1 MKRTDEQGVI
11 RGDEKLT
18 GHEIRTAFL
27 KYFEKNGHKLV
38 KSSPLLPAN
47 DPTLLFANAGM
58 NQFKDA
64 FLGNEKREYHR
75 AASSQKCVR
84 AGGKHNDLEEVGK
97 TARHHT
103 FFEML
108 GNFSFGD
115 YFKEDA
121 IFFAWDL
128 MTREFQLEIDRLW
141 FTVYTDDD
149 EAFELWK
156 RVGAPADRILRFGEK
171 DNFWAMGET
180 GPCGPCSEIHYYLGD
195 LKADNRP
202 EHVNG
207 PGDTTIELWNLVFMQ
222 FNRAAGGQMAPLPKP
237 SVDTGMGL
245 ERIAAVLQNVRSNYD
260 CDLIRPIIEFIAGCA
275 KKKYSYSS
283 EEGVSMRV
291 IADHARAAAFLIT
304 DGVFPGN
311 DGRAYVL
318 RKIMRRA
325 LWHGKKLGLELPFF
339 YKITEFVSDLMEGPY
354 PELADAKSIVTRTVK
369 TEEILFSTTLSVGI
383 REFNRILEAHVEQHI
398 AAVAKAEQ
406 TGSPVALVP
415 IPGEEVFRLYDTYG
429 LREDLIEYIAEQRG
443 FTVDWEGF
451 KKELERQ
458 RERARE
464 SWKGVDKKQVK
475 EVYRKVAERGAV
487 VFTGYDGTDLPSAT
501 IRALLS
507 SDREVPSLKLHD
519 EGEIVLDRT
528 PFYAESGGQ
537 IGDRGMLENEEAR
550 IAVLDTYSPL
560 TGLIVHKVRVEG
572 GEIKPGDR
580 VAARVDARRRQRIVL
595 NHSATHLMHAA
606 LREVLGPHV
615 KQAGS
620 LVAEDRLRFDFTHYA
635 PLSDQ
640 EIAEI
645 ERLVNEQIRENKAV
659 SKDVMEL
666 DSALS
671 SGALAFFGEKYSR
684 QVRVVTVPG
693 FSKELCGGTHVLR
706 TGDIGLFKI
715 ISESSISSGVRR
727 IEAITGERAV
737 EEFYKYF
744 QDFSYLAETLRAP
757 RGAVVEAVEKLS
769 EQESQL
775 RKKIEDL
782 ERKLVRTRES
792 AVHSTA
798 NEPKKI
804 KDVSYLV
811 REVNDVSQANL
822 RLLADEYRS
831 QLGSGVVVLGM
842 KTDGK
847 VSLITAITKDLT
859 SRLNAGKIV
868 KEIAAVVEGG
878 GGGRADL
885 AEAGG
890 KNPEKLAEALALVP
904 GILERML

>member
-1 MKRTDEQGVI
+1 M
-11 RGDEKLT
+11 T

-27 KYFEKNGHKLV
+27 KYFEKNGHKTV
-38 KSSPLLPAN
+38 KSSPLLPAS

-58 NQFKDA
+58 NQFKDV
-64 FLGNEKREYHR
+64 FLGNEQREYRR
-75 AASSQKCVR
+75 ATTSQKCVR

-128 MTREFQLEIDRLW
+128 MTREFQLQKDRLW
-141 FTVYTDDD
+141 FTVYSDDD
-149 EAFELWK
+149 EALELWK
-156 RVGAPADRILRFGEK
+156 KVGATPDRILRFGEK

-180 GPCGPCSEIHYYLGD
+180 GPCGPCSEIHYFLGD
-195 LKADNRP
+195 KMSDNRP
-202 EHVNG
+202 EYVNG

-222 FNRAAGGQMAPLPKP
+222 FNRSAGGQMAPLPKP

-245 ERIAAVLQNVRSNYD
+245 ERMAAVLQNVKSNYES
-260 CDLIRPIIEFIAGCA
+260 DLIRPIIDFIAEGA
-275 KKKYSYSS
+275 RKKYVY
-283 EEGVSMRV
+283 ETEDGVSMRV
-291 IADHARAAAFLIT
+291 IADHARATAFLIT

-339 YKITEFVSDLMEGPY
+339 YKVTEFVSDLMEVPY
-354 PELADAKSIVTRTVK
+354 PELADAKGIVTRTVK
-369 TEEILFSTTLSVGI
+369 TEETLFSTTLSIGI
-383 REFNRILEAHVEQHI
+383 REFNRILEAHEDQHRS
-398 AAVAKAEQ
+398 ALEKAKAAA
-406 TGSPVALVP
+406 SPVVLVP

-464 SWKGVDKKQVK
+464 SWKGIDKKQVK
-475 EVYRKVAERGAV
+475 EIYRKVADGGIVE
-487 VFTGYDGTDLPSAT
+487 FTGYDGTELPTSQVRS
-501 IRALLS
+501 IISGDHEVS
-507 SDREVPSLKLHD
+507 SLRLHE
-519 EGEIVLDRT
+519 EGEIILDRT

-537 IGDRGMLENEEAR
+537 IGDRGMLENEESR
-550 IAVLDTYSPL
+550 IAVLNTYSPL
-560 TGLIVHKVRVEG
+560 TGLIVHKILVEG
-572 GEIKPGDR
+572 GEIRTGDR
-580 VAARVDARRRQRIVL
+580 VLARVDAGRRQRIVL

-659 SKDVMEL
+659 SKDVMDL
-666 DSALS
+666 DTALN
-671 SGALAFFGEKYSR
+671 SGALAFFGEKYS
-684 QVRVVTVPG
+684 QKVRVVSIPG

-727 IEAITGERAV
+727 IEAITGEKAV

-744 QDFSYLAETLRAP
+744 QDFSYLAQKLRAP
-757 RGAVVEAVEKLS
+757 RGGIIEAVEKLS
-769 EQESQL
+769 EQEAQL
-775 RKKIEDL
+775 RKRIEEL
-782 ERKLVRTRES
+782 ERKLVRTRE
-792 AVHSTA
+792 APARGPGV
-798 NEPKKI
+798 EPRKV
-804 KDVSYLV
+804 KDVAYLV
-811 REVNDVSQANL
+811 REVTDISQANL
-822 RLLADEYRS
+822 RLLADEYRN

-859 SRLNAGKIV
+859 HRLNAGKIV
-868 KEIAAVVEGG
+868 KEIAVVVEGG

-890 KNPEKLAEALALVP
+890 KNPDKLAEALERVP